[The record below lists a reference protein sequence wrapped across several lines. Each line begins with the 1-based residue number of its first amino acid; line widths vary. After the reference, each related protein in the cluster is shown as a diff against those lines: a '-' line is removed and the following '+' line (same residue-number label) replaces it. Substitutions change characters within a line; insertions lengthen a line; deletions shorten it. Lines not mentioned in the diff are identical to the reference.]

1 MNPEPFHLSGSPMTR
16 FDFPHPRLLLISF
29 LLFSFLFLSAPA
41 LAQGPQDPVRLL
53 KTDPQGFSLRLDA
66 SSVHF
71 QQDSRQGTACLRIRD
86 ADGQFTGPVK
96 GLLAAAP
103 PAARVIVHTRVLQ
116 TRPVPGAQPFCAQ
129 LDGDEAT
136 WPEQPRV
143 VDLGFMRSQ
152 RIVRLELPLLQFD
165 EERGAWQWITQMDVQ
180 VTFEGGRAGI
190 FVPEPDSFERIFQSL
205 LVNPIQARAL
215 RGQPQ
220 VTPPEVGVWTPP
232 SPAWR
237 VLVNQP
243 GIYQLTYQDLRD
255 AGLPVDTLDPHTLK
269 LFNFGKE
276 IAITVTGEAD
286 SRLDPGD
293 VLYFYGQGVDTRYT
307 DVNVYWLTYGHGNG
321 LRMNTRLSSGTA
333 PSAVAYPRT
342 LHQETN
348 RFYVSTLP
356 MSEGHDHWYGPMIT
370 VSGQHA
376 TRHRDYRFTLEDL
389 ATEDGQ
395 AHVRWTVAGNVKAT
409 HHLRVYVNG
418 QQVHDG
424 HWQDRTLDEG
434 DASFDSS
441 YLQEGQNVVRLE
453 FINDAPNQTI
463 DQFYIDWVALT
474 YPRRFRAQNNRLDFE
489 KTEALPRTFQIDGFT
504 TSSLEVFDITD
515 PSRVLRI
522 QGWQALN
529 MGSEY
534 RLQFTDPTTQ
544 SRHFWVQAQ
553 THRLSPLAIQAK
565 EPMARPLASGA
576 NRADYL
582 IIYHPDFRNAI
593 QPLVAHRT
601 QQGYRVLAV
610 STQEIYDEFGYGMM
624 SAEAIH
630 DFLAY
635 AYTTWQRP
643 APSMVVLVGDGTYD
657 MRHYLATSGDTYLP
671 PYLAMVDLSLGETAA
686 DNRFVTLTQGDILP
700 DMHIGRLP
708 ANTPE
713 EVTTMVNKIVIYEN
727 TSPGATWTQ
736 NILFVTDNLEGGGG
750 NFYELSDAIADGY
763 LDPPYNTVKLIPEDY
778 QRIKLYLDLT
788 CNSGE
793 SCRQSMANVLNN
805 NGALFVSYIG
815 HGTKTYWASERIW
828 DINAVEQLHNGPKY
842 PIMLPMTCNEG
853 YFQEA
858 DRHAQSASE
867 ASVRLPGHG
876 AVASWA
882 PTGFGLSTGHDYLE
896 RGFFQGIFHQDIHEM
911 GPATTHGKLYL
922 AANAAP
928 GKYDDL
934 IDTFLLLGDP
944 GLRLPIASSPP
955 PLQKLYLPRISSPV
969 P

>member
-1 MNPEPFHLSGSPMTR
+1 MTPFR
-16 FDFPHPRLLLISF
+16 FPHPRLLLIPLIF
-29 LLFSFLFLSAPA
+29 GVLLLVTWPA
-41 LAQGPQDPVRLL
+41 SAQGPQNPVRLL
-53 KTDPQGFSLRLDA
+53 KTEPDGFSLRLDA
-66 SSVHF
+66 SAVQF
-71 QQDSRQGTACLRIRD
+71 RRELRQGTTCLRVQD
-86 ADGQFTGPVK
+86 AEAQFTGPVK
-96 GLLAAAP
+96 VLLAAAP
-103 PAARVIVHTRVLQ
+103 PGARVTVHTQALQ
-116 TRPVPGAQPFCAQ
+116 TRLVPGARPFCAQ
-129 LDGDEAT
+129 GDADGET
-136 WPEQPRV
+136 WSEQPRV

-152 RIVRLELPLLQFD
+152 RIVRLEIPLVQFD
-165 EERGAWQWITQMDVQ
+165 EATGGWRWVTQMEVQ
-180 VTFEGGRAGI
+180 VTFHGGTPGQFI
-190 FVPEPDSFERIFQSL
+190 PEPDSFEDIFQSL
-205 LVNPIQARAL
+205 LVNPVQARTL

-220 VTPPEVGVWTPP
+220 VAPPEVGVWTPP

-276 IAITVTGEAD
+276 VAITVTGEAD

-321 LRMNTRLSSGTA
+321 LRMSTRLSSGTA
-333 PSAVAYPRT
+333 PSASAYPHT
-342 LHQETN
+342 LRQETN

-356 MSEGHDHWYGPMIT
+356 MSEGHDHWYAQIIT
-370 VSGQHA
+370 VSGHNA
-376 TRHRDYRFTLEDL
+376 RRYRDYRFTLDNV
-389 ATEDGQ
+389 ATDGGQ
-395 AHVRWTVAGNVKAT
+395 AQVRWAVAGNVKTA
-409 HHLRVYVNG
+409 HHMRVYVNG
-418 QQVHDG
+418 QQVHESQ
-424 HWQDRTLDEG
+424 WQDRTLDEG
-434 DASFDSS
+434 SASFPSS
-441 YLQEGQNVVRLE
+441 YLHEGQNTVRLE
-453 FINDAPNQTI
+453 FINDAPDQTL
-463 DQFYIDWVALT
+463 DQFYIDWIELT
-474 YPRRFRAQNNRLDFE
+474 YPRRFKAQDNRIDFE
-489 KTEALPRTFQIDGFT
+489 KTESTSRTFQIDGFT
-504 TSSLEVFDITD
+504 TPFLELFDITD
-515 PSRVLRI
+515 PTRVMRV
-522 QGWQALN
+522 QGWQAIDL
-529 MGSEY
+529 GGQY

-544 SRHFWVQAQ
+544 PRHFWAQAQ
-553 THRLSPLAIQAK
+553 THRLSPLEIQAK
-565 EPMARPLASGA
+565 EAMPRPLTSGT

-582 IIYHPDFRNAI
+582 IIYHPDFRDAI
-593 QPLVAHRT
+593 QPLVTHRA
-601 QQGYRVLAV
+601 QQGYQVLAA

-657 MRHYLATSGDTYLP
+657 MRHYLNTSGDTYLP

-700 DMHIGRLP
+700 DMHVGRLP

-713 EVTTMVNKIVIYEN
+713 EVTAMVNKILIYEA
-727 TSPGATWTQ
+727 TSPDAAWTK

-763 LDPPYNTVKLIPEDY
+763 LDPPYNTVKLIPEAY

-793 SCRQSMANVLNN
+793 ACRQYIANTLNN

-815 HGTKTYWASERIW
+815 HGTQTYWASERIW
-828 DINAVEQLHNGPKY
+828 DINAVQQLQNGSKY

-858 DRHAQSASE
+858 DRNAQSASE
-867 ASVRLPGHG
+867 ASVRLPGRG

-882 PTGFGLSTGHDYLE
+882 PTGFGLSSGHDYLE
-896 RGFFQGIFHQDIHEM
+896 RGFFQGIFHANIQRM

-944 GLRLPIASSPP
+944 GLRLPIASSLPP
-955 PLQKLYLPRISSPV
+955 HQLYLPRISSPV